1 MAAMKSIDD
10 EVIVIIKRLA
20 KTIKKVGV
28 KKVVAALDEL
38 NTKEGFIEA
47 HSSLIK
53 FIIKETSKSFK
64 INPEDLNRKNIRGI
78 TILDFDD
85 TLATRSMCFVLL
97 KHHLD
102 LKHQDIAAIFG
113 SNNHSLVSNAVKRV
127 SNLNYD
133 IRIDRKFMDIY
144 RDVDKRVEERKSVL
158 WIKHS

>member
-1 MAAMKSIDD
+1 MKSIDD

-53 FIIKETSKSFK
+53 FIIKETSLSFK
-64 INPEDLNRKNIRGI
+64 INPEDLNRKNIRGVI
-78 TILDFDD
+78 VD
-85 TLATRSMCFVLL
+85 ARSMCFVLL
-97 KHHLD
+97 KKHLD
-102 LKHQDIAAIFG
+102 LKHQDIALIFG
-113 SNNHSLVSNAVKRV
+113 SNNHSLVSNAVKRL
-127 SNLNYD
+127 SDLNYD

-144 RDVDKRVEERKSVL
+144 KDVDKKVEEKKSVL
-158 WIKHS
+158 WLKHS

>member
-1 MAAMKSIDD
+1 MKSIDD

-78 TILDFDD
+78 TID
-85 TLATRSMCFVLL
+85 ARSMCFVLL